1 MSERTYPYDFESSIG
16 YWITMSSHSY
26 QQTLNDEL
34 APFGITFRQFQV
46 LAWLAYDGELSQ
58 SELARRMMIEP
69 PTLVG
74 ILDRMQREG
83 WLERTHCSADRRRKR
98 LALKAAAEPVWL
110 KVVSCLTRVREQA
123 THGMS
128 EEEVSTLKRLLGK
141 VQDNLAERSP
151 TTSEMKHDAG
161 AAMS

>member
-1 MSERTYPYDFESSIG
+1 MTTRTYQYDFESSIG
-16 YWITMSSHSY
+16 YWITMTSHCY

-58 SELARRMMIEP
+58 TELARRMMIEP

-83 WLERTHCSADRRRKR
+83 WIERTLCPDDRRRKR
-98 LALKAAAEPVWL
+98 LALRAAAEPVWL
-110 KVVSCLTRVREQA
+110 KVVSCLNRVRQRA
-123 THGMS
+123 TSGMS
-128 EEEVSTLKRLLGK
+128 DKEVAMLKKLLGK
-141 VQDNLAERSP
+141 VQDNLSEHLPPNAE
-151 TTSEMKHDAG
+151 TQHAG
-161 AAMS
+161 AATL